1 MPSAEPTTFH
11 GISFSAP
18 SLKAAVGGRVQAMD
32 YRQILPAAPPSRCH
46 MLDGTRH
53 SPVVNTRNAARGRKE
68 RIEKRDLPIRH
79 RYRMVIG
86 IVFRFALA
94 EIDSVVHRVFNGMVH
109 VTGNVAAY
117 VMAPCLASMKR
128 VYKARESHLHR
139 QLKGTLRR
147 SAARKAILQEWQKAA
162 EQHRCKAGIIADVSL
177 RNLMRTDP
185 SQPVG
190 KWL

>member
-1 MPSAEPTTFH
+1 
-11 GISFSAP
+11 
-18 SLKAAVGGRVQAMD
+18 
-32 YRQILPAAPPSRCH
+32 
-46 MLDGTRH
+46 
-53 SPVVNTRNAARGRKE
+53 
-68 RIEKRDLPIRH
+68 
-79 RYRMVIG
+79 
-86 IVFRFALA
+86 
-94 EIDSVVHRVFNGMVH
+94 MVH

-128 VYKARESHLHR
+128 VCKARESHLHR
-139 QLKGTLRR
+139 PLKGTLRR
-147 SAARKAILQEWQKAA
+147 SAARKGILQKWQKAA